1 VPKCQATEIFAKE
14 VNMARSIIYIKGSY
28 KAEASV
34 SHLPSG
40 KFQGGVVLT
49 RDEDNWREQHKLE
62 TTSDTSDEAFDEA
75 KALAHRLLAN
85 R

>member
-1 VPKCQATEIFAKE
+1 
-14 VNMARSIIYIKGSY
+14 MARSILYTKGSY

-40 KFQGGVVLT
+40 KFQGVVVLT
-49 RDEDNWREQHKLE
+49 RDEDNWREQHRIE
-62 TTSDTSDEAFDEA
+62 TMSDTSDEAFDEA